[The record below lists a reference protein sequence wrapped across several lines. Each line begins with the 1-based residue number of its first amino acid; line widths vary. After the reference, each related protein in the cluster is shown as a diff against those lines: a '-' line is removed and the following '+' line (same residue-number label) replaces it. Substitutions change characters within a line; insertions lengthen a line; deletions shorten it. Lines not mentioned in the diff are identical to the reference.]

1 MRILAN
7 KKERKTTQHLHTH
20 TDTQLYLCFYRNRQS
35 VNEIILMN
43 FLWYVQLWI
52 ITKIKQKSKPNECN
66 SSSINKIDHVD
77 GINKMNA

>member
-43 FLWYVQLWI
+43 FLWYVQL
-52 ITKIKQKSKPNECN
+52 
-66 SSSINKIDHVD
+66 
-77 GINKMNA
+77 